1 MFSQNDTEKE
11 LIRHITKPEVV
22 SQLTKAARE
31 HADGKFGTNNFN
43 INININ
49 KNYHN
54 AESAPKTRGSLNYM
68 EAKQY
73 LEKNRRKSHSNTIT
87 NDTPE
92 PESVES
98 KTLAN
103 YIN

>member
-1 MFSQNDTEKE
+1 MILSNSLDNSLEKINFGQGSVEGNKTNRTNESVIESQNDTEKE
-11 LIRHITKPEVV
+11 IIRHITKPEVV

-54 AESAPKTRGSLNYM
+54 GG
-68 EAKQY
+68 
-73 LEKNRRKSHSNTIT
+73 EK
-87 NDTPE
+87 
-92 PESVES
+92 
-98 KTLAN
+98 
-103 YIN
+103 